1 MSAQKIIIDTDPGI
15 DDAMAI
21 HYAFA
26 DKRLEVLGLT
36 TIFGNVYVEQATRN
50 ALYLAEQAAYPAVVA
65 AGAERPISMMMNPPS
80 HYVHGDEGFGH
91 MPAVKPSRA
100 PDPRPAH
107 IYLSETCR
115 AHSGEVILCPVGPL
129 TNIARLLDYD
139 PGIVEHVNKL
149 VIMGGAVECKGNVTP
164 YAEANIWNDPHAADK
179 VFAAGWDIDLIGL
192 DITQTITCNAGHFQ
206 ALAGE
211 APEIGGFLENITAF
225 YIDFYHGVVGEHVCL
240 MHDPTAVIAITNP
253 ELITFKAMPIEVITE
268 GERIGQTIRAASGR
282 HPVRV
287 AMNADIADVRETF
300 LDICRESDRMKS
312 LRMKAE

>member
-1 MSAQKIIIDTDPGI
+1 MTVQKIIIDTDPGI

-26 DKRLEVLGLT
+26 DPRLEVLGLT
-36 TIFGNVYVEQATRN
+36 TVFGNVYVEQATRN
-50 ALYLAEQAAYPAVVA
+50 ALFLAEQASYPAVVA
-65 AGAERPISMMMNPPS
+65 EGAERPLAMVMNPPS

-91 MPAVKPSRA
+91 MPAVRPSRT

-139 PGIVEHVNKL
+139 PDIVPHVKKL
-149 VIMGGAVECKGNVTP
+149 VIMGGAVACKGNVTP
-164 YAEANIWNDPHAADK
+164 FAEANIWNDPHAADQ

-192 DITQTITCNAGHFQ
+192 DITQKIRCTAAHFST
-206 ALAGE
+206 LAE
-211 APEIGGFLENITAF
+211 TSPEIGGFLSEITGF

-240 MHDPTAVIAITNP
+240 MHDPTALVAITNP
-253 ELITFKAMPIEVITE
+253 ELIGFEEMPLEVITE
-268 GERIGQTIRAASGR
+268 GERIGQTIKSPSPR

-287 AMNADIADVRETF
+287 AMKARIDGVRDTF
-300 LDICRESDRMKS
+300 LDICRESDRMKM
-312 LRMKAE
+312 LRDRPR

>member
-1 MSAQKIIIDTDPGI
+1 MTAQKIIIDTDPGI

-26 DKRLEVLGLT
+26 DPRLDVLGLT

-50 ALYLAEQAAYPAVVA
+50 ALFLVEQASYPAAVA
-65 AGAERPISMMMNPPS
+65 GGAERPMAMVMNPPS

-91 MPAVKPSRA
+91 MKAVKPSKRA
-100 PDPRPAH
+100 DPRPAH
-107 IYLSETCR
+107 VFLSETCR

-139 PGIVEHVNKL
+139 PEITSHVKKL
-149 VIMGGAVECKGNVTP
+149 VIMGGAVECDGNVTP
-164 YAEANIWNDPHAADK
+164 FAEANIWNDPHAADQ

-192 DITQTITCNAGHFQ
+192 DITQQIRCTAGHFSTI
-206 ALAGE
+206 AEA
-211 APEIGGFLENITAF
+211 APEIGGFLSDITGF

-253 ELITFKAMPIEVITE
+253 ELITFAQMPIEVITQ
-268 GERIGQTIRAASGR
+268 GERIGQTIKSDLPR

-287 AMNADIADVRETF
+287 AMKADIDGVRDTF
-300 LDICRESDRMKS
+300 LDICRESDTMKS
-312 LRMKAE
+312 LRQHKD